1 MASTSLLAYDARF
14 QATRTLLA
22 DSLRRM
28 NMYIF
33 DTNAAYYL
41 TDRTFTTT
49 EQLARLHE
57 LAEANQL
64 QIGLPPITVL
74 ELASRI
80 GEEPNWFARVKETA
94 AALMN
99 LKPTPLPDP
108 EQRMREITEN
118 IELARQSYQHWLQ
131 LIDTI
136 ARAPDL
142 DRLRTGFDDYATATR
157 RSGNVAHIATYRAS
171 YEKQYVDDMLQL
183 VKQINPEYDTQLL
196 REETTGKQ
204 VVTSLPQNEQDALRA
219 FFSSPEWI
227 AMFVATLAS
236 RGGSGVVPTDQGKL
250 SVILK
255 KAAYYRRAYESLC
268 ISMFCDGRRP
278 SLKRKNDYNDIH
290 QLLYVNEFA
299 DGDQVVSEDD
309 GPCRRAGQAD
319 GKVITYKEFLA
330 AVLR

>member
-1 MASTSLLAYDARF
+1 
-14 QATRTLLA
+14 
-22 DSLRRM
+22 
-28 NMYIF
+28 MYIF

-64 QIGLPPITVL
+64 QIGLPPVTVL

-80 GEEPNWFARVKETA
+80 GEQPDWFPRVKETA
-94 AALMN
+94 AALMT

-131 LIDTI
+131 LLDTI

-142 DRLRTGFDDYATATR
+142 DRLNAGFDDYATATH
-157 RSGNVAHIATYRAS
+157 RSGNVIYVAKYRAS
-171 YEKQYVDDMLQL
+171 YEEQYVRDMLQL
-183 VKQINPEYDTQLL
+183 VKQINPRYDAQLL

-204 VVTSLPQNEQDALRA
+204 VVTSLPKNEQDSLRA
-219 FFSSPEWI
+219 FFGSPEWT

-236 RGGSGVVPTDQGKL
+236 RGGSGVMPTEQGTL
-250 SVILK
+250 SVVLK
-255 KAAYYRRAYESLC
+255 KAAYYQRAYESLC
-268 ISMFCDGRRP
+268 IDTFCAGRRP

-299 DGDQVVSEDD
+299 NGDKIVSEDD

-319 GKVITYKEFLA
+319 GKVITYREFLA
-330 AVLR
+330 TVVP